1 MAMVFVCLFI
11 GCYSSSLLDRCPVLR
26 VGEVQAAA
34 PGAERAKDQGQL
46 ALEQVEVSACVEV
59 PS

>member
-1 MAMVFVCLFI
+1 MFI